1 MARDN
6 FLPVRPAKEGGMVT
20 EGGYRPAMFEGGA
33 RLELGGWGSLVR
45 EALGE
50 RRGFICWSESVS
62 GRGSLGC
69 ENSEVSVLLFLH
81 VRSTIST
88 GWK

>member
-33 RLELGGWGSLVR
+33 RLELGRWESLVR

-50 RRGFICWSESVS
+50 VRGFIC
-62 GRGSLGC
+62 
-69 ENSEVSVLLFLH
+69 
-81 VRSTIST
+81 
-88 GWK
+88 